1 MKNTMKAVFTVICC
15 ALTAITAFSFA
26 ACKSDKDDVLP
37 ENPGEPSVGLE
48 IGIDASSG
56 NAYVVSK
63 GTCTDKNIVIPSEY
77 KGKAVVGISDR
88 AFMGDKDV
96 ESIYIPGSVTEV
108 GEAAF
113 DGCDNLLE
121 EENGIYY
128 AGRWAVSA
136 DEDIESVE
144 IRKGTKGIANNAFGT
159 CDKIKKA
166 VIPGSVKSIGS
177 SAFRGCEE
185 MTSVSFGSGLEYIGS
200 LAFSGCERLAG
211 VRLPDSV
218 KEICGNSF
226 STATCE
232 LVSDESEE
240 GANNKNYYLDG
251 WFMGT
256 KKEEVKKIT
265 FRSGTRG
272 IAATSLWRQYKLASA
287 DLPEGLKS
295 IGYLAFSHTAITE
308 VTVPASVSYI
318 GDRAFA
324 ESSKITAFSVAE
336 NNKYYKSVDG
346 NLVDKDGKKFIAYA
360 AGNVQRDK
368 YTYTVPDGITEI
380 AAFAF
385 SNVTTLEKIHLPD
398 SVEVIGPYAFQ
409 HCNAAELTV
418 GNGLKEIGECAFW
431 WMSRLTEMV
440 LPSSLET
447 IGRSAFLQC
456 AKLRKVNIPDGI
468 KSIPYHCFYET
479 NISEIVLPGSVEE
492 IGRSAFQEC
501 KWLEKVVMSGHMK
514 SIGEWAFCSTPLREI
529 TMPET
534 LESIG
539 EGAFVSCPNLQS
551 IVIPEGI
558 TVINFDVFGSGYS
571 LENITLPSTLKEIDE
586 NSGFSFRKVVHFVY
600 NGTEEQFANIKM
612 PEAIRKKMSGNVQFA
627 A

>member
-1 MKNTMKAVFTVICC
+1 MKKTMKAVFTVICC

-26 ACKSDKDDVLP
+26 ACKNDKDDVLP

-48 IGIDASSG
+48 IGIDASNGS
-56 NAYVVSK
+56 AYVVSK

-77 KGKAVVGISDR
+77 KGKAVVRIRDH
-88 AFMGDKDV
+88 AFMDDKDI

-108 GEAAF
+108 GEEAF

-121 EENGIYY
+121 EKNGIYY

-136 DEDIESVE
+136 DEDIKSVE
-144 IRKGTKGIANNAFGT
+144 MRKGTKGIANNAFDT

-200 LAFSGCERLAG
+200 LAFSGCERLEDIK
-211 VRLPDSV
+211 LPDSV
-218 KEICGNSF
+218 KEIYCNSF
-226 STATCE
+226 PKAKCE

-240 GANNKNYYLDG
+240 GSGNKNYYLDG

-256 KKEEVKKIT
+256 KKEDVKKIT

-272 IAATSLWRQYKLASA
+272 IAANSLSGQYKLVSV
-287 DLPEGLKS
+287 DLPEGLKC
-295 IGYLAFSHTAITE
+295 IGFAAFSYTAMPEIA
-308 VTVPASVSYI
+308 VPASVSYI
-318 GDRAFA
+318 GERAFM
-324 ESSKITAFSVAE
+324 SCSKIAAFSVAE
-336 NNKYYKSVDG
+336 NNKYFKSVDG

-385 SNVTTLEKIHLPD
+385 YNVKTLHKIFLPD
-398 SVEVIGPYAFQ
+398 SVETIGGHAFQ
-409 HCNAAELTV
+409 YCDAAELTV
-418 GNGLKEIGECAFW
+418 GNGLKEISVYAFSD
-431 WMSRLTEMV
+431 MKLLPDMT
-440 LPSSLET
+440 LPSSLQS
-447 IGRSAFLQC
+447 IGHYAFSNC
-456 AKLRKVNIPDGI
+456 WKLGSVSIPDGVKTI
-468 KSIPYHCFYET
+468 SAYCFS
-479 NISEIVLPGSVEE
+479 NSKIAEIVLPGSVEE
-492 IGRSAFQEC
+492 IGDGAFKDC
-501 KWLEKVVMSGHMK
+501 VSLEKVVMSGHMK
-514 SIGEWAFCSTPLREI
+514 SIGRWAFSVTSVREI
-529 TMPET
+529 VMPET

-539 EGAFVSCPNLQS
+539 RAAFSFSSDLKS

-558 TVINFDVFGSGYS
+558 TVINFELFNGCDA
-571 LENITLPSTLKEIDE
+571 LENITLPSTLTEIDE
-586 NSGFSFRKVVHFVY
+586 NGDFSFRKVVHFVY

-612 PEAIRKKMSGNVQFA
+612 PESIRKKMSGNVQFA